1 MAKAADLLTREYPPR
16 IYAGLA
22 YDEDFLPSLVS
33 ACARTAERIDVA
45 FPVTPGWWR
54 RESEWF
60 TEWDE
65 ILLEAF
71 NAESLQQV
79 WQRCLRWLEA
89 NRAFKLAT
97 AYAMLTYRYRQVVE
111 WEEDWME
118 EAADLAQWLYPIA
131 FGAVGSAAG
140 TGISTLIMLVPG
152 GQVAGPAIPYII
164 SASTAA
170 GAALGRSAGEMW
182 AIGTLRVGRERARQL
197 DEARAKVRA
206 EAAAWEAA

>member
-22 YDEDFLPSLVS
+22 YDKDFLPSLVS

-45 FPVTPGWWR
+45 FPVTPGWWK

-79 WQRCLRWLEA
+79 WRRCLRWLEA

-111 WEEDWME
+111 WEEEWME
-118 EAADLAQWLYPIA
+118 EAAQLAEWLYPIA

-164 SASTAA
+164 TASTAA

-182 AIGTLRVGRERARQL
+182 TIGTMRVGRERARQL